1 MDEQTSKEFQFEFE
15 KLVVLDY
22 MIRNTDRNNDNW
34 LVRQIEKKSGEE
46 AEDGEPSE
54 NGKERS
60 EDSIKKSEVDEVLT
74 WNNVEI
80 QNLIKIAAIDNGLA
94 FPFKHPDEWRAC
106 ECCWKPVVAVL
117 IWFLSL
123 LKLISNSYPQTRT
136 TGHGYPSLKYRSPT
150 RSRIWFYPN

>member
-106 ECCWKPVVAVL
+106 ECC
-117 IWFLSL
+117 
-123 LKLISNSYPQTRT
+123 
-136 TGHGYPSLKYRSPT
+136 
-150 RSRIWFYPN
+150 

>member
-54 NGKERS
+54 NDKERS

-106 ECCWKPVVAVL
+106 ECSFFDF
-117 IWFLSL
+117 ISL
-123 LKLISNSYPQTRT
+123 
-136 TGHGYPSLKYRSPT
+136 
-150 RSRIWFYPN
+150 F